1 MYKIRL
7 DYIVVIFD
15 GCLARGAKFSA
26 LLVFAEGKE
35 YNKRRSFG
43 EGAESLL
50 IERT

>member
-1 MYKIRL
+1 MSLFNFFERM
-7 DYIVVIFD
+7 FP
-15 GCLARGAKFSA
+15 RR
-26 LLVFAEGKE
+26 LVFEGGKE